1 MENAAMII
9 VSAIMGFLI
18 LGIVLTIGGS
28 MNRRCEVET
37 ILPSTME
44 KTVEGMPFAEAG
56 CSSGELVIAECVELL
71 AAEIDTDSDVV
82 LKVYQNDVQKGVL
95 SMKLQEKFQHP
106 NGMEGTAEAVRTI
119 IREERENVSKEQ
131 YRVRFY
137 QNREG
142 MLGEGSC
149 YKVYTVEEGQ
159 CLQPPAE
166 PGGNGVVFA
175 GWHDWNDYAADFS
188 LPIEENRDYY
198 AAWE

>member
-1 MENAAMII
+1 MKNAAMII

-44 KTVEGMPFAEAG
+44 KT

-119 IREERENVSKEQ
+119 IREEREN
-131 YRVRFY
+131 
-137 QNREG
+137 REG

-188 LPIEENRDYY
+188 QPIEENRDYY